1 MIRGVDKKNL
11 EEIELKLNN
20 YKYIQIPKEFIEIV
34 DSNFE
39 TFSYLKSMLEMK
51 KQED

>member
-20 YKYIQIPKEFIEIV
+20 YKYINDNIIMR
-34 DSNFE
+34 
-39 TFSYLKSMLEMK
+39 Y
-51 KQED
+51 